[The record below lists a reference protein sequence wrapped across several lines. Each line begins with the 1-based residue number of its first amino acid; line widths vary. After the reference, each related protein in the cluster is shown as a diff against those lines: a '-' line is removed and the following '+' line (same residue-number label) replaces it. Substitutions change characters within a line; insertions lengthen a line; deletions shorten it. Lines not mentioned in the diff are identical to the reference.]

1 MDHPLHTRACKHTP
15 SLQVLSRI
23 HHTSKCLVSLKKL
36 GKGPGPCEP
45 ERTEQPQGWDVGEP
59 EVSRRRKVEPQMAI
73 KVLGVCK
80 DLWEGVR
87 LPTGCVMRA
96 WANFISISKD
106 VVTSTDI
113 WVTLV
118 IKELKW
124 RPRSHAY
131 QIYRGQE
138 AERNSKYIIRTHKS
152 QQARIPPWI

>member
-1 MDHPLHTRACKHTP
+1 MVKGDQEEGPSSSVTEGLSRTERRDLLNLFDYLFHTWTTPYTHARTHTP

-23 HHTSKCLVSLKKL
+23 HHTSKYLVSLKKSR
-36 GKGPGPCEP
+36 KGPGQCEP

-96 WANFISISKD
+96 
-106 VVTSTDI
+106 
-113 WVTLV
+113 
-118 IKELKW
+118 
-124 RPRSHAY
+124 
-131 QIYRGQE
+131 
-138 AERNSKYIIRTHKS
+138 
-152 QQARIPPWI
+152 